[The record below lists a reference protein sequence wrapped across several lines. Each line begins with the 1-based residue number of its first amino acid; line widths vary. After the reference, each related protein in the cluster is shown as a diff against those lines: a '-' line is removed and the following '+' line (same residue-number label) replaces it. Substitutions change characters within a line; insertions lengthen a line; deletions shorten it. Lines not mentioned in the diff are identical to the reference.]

1 MKKILIITA
10 IIAVSLVAVRF
21 CTTKISESNRAK
33 TIAATSIPTVK
44 LDASRDSFMLEAW
57 PGMEEIFAE
66 RREKCRLLQEMIQA
80 LESEPVRRSMA
91 EWQQEIMKQGGPG
104 KNIGL

>member
-1 MKKILIITA
+1 MIAGNGKEITRRN
-10 IIAVSLVAVRF
+10 VLLECLDWQR
-21 CTTKISESNRAK
+21 E
-33 TIAATSIPTVK
+33 K
-44 LDASRDSFMLEAW
+44 LAEASRDSFMLDAW

-66 RREKCRLLQEMIQA
+66 RREKCRILQEMIQA

-104 KNIGL
+104 ENIGL